1 MLSLIVKGNR
11 FQAAQA
17 AADRSIP
24 AVFKVET
31 KGETVL
37 LVGDQHEV
45 GDGCVPPGSHRVL
58 RFDFVSQNVGDAD
71 FVIGR
76 PIEKTVA
83 AVLVNSFAF
92 GGANCSLVLR
102 RPA

>member
-1 MLSLIVKGNR
+1 MLSVIVKGTK

-37 LVGDQHEV
+37 LVGEQHEAKVAEWFCEDSYPAPYPV
-45 GDGCVPPGSHRVL
+45 GACLFYSSRADGCNTHRE
-58 RFDFVSQNVGDAD
+58 D
-71 FVIGR
+71 
-76 PIEKTVA
+76 VA
-83 AVLVNSFAF
+83 EN
-92 GGANCSLVLR
+92 GGA
-102 RPA
+102 A